1 MDATLGTLSITSLS
15 LDLEIL
21 RLLFSKGILS
31 REEVEGLVNRAI
43 QGVPETNRA
52 EAAQLLKMAF
62 GAEAAVAGAT
72 DGSAPVAEA

>member
-15 LDLEIL
+15 LNLEIL

-52 EAAQLLKMAF
+52 EAAQLLSLAF
-62 GAEAAVAGAT
+62 GAADPGAA
-72 DGSAPVAEA
+72 GSSNSPQA

>member
-15 LDLEIL
+15 LNLEIL

-52 EAAQLLKMAF
+52 EAAQLLRVAF
-62 GAEAAVAGAT
+62 GAETPSTVT
-72 DGSAPVAEA
+72 VDAPV

>member
-15 LDLEIL
+15 LNLEIL

-52 EAAQLLKMAF
+52 EAAQLLRMAF
-62 GAEAAVAGAT
+62 GAEAPAAAGT
-72 DGSAPVAEA
+72 DSAPPVAEG

>member
-31 REEVEGLVNRAI
+31 QEEVEGLVNRAI

-52 EAAQLLKMAF
+52 EAAQLLRMAF
-62 GAEAAVAGAT
+62 GAEQSAVAST
-72 DGSAPVAEA
+72 DSAPAVVEG

>member
-15 LDLEIL
+15 LNLEIL
-21 RLLFSKGILS
+21 RLMFSKGILS

-52 EAAQLLKMAF
+52 EAAQLLRVAF
-62 GAEAAVAGAT
+62 GAETPSTVT
-72 DGSAPVAEA
+72 VDAPV

>member
-15 LDLEIL
+15 LNLEIL

-43 QGVPETNRA
+43 QGVPEANRA
-52 EAAQLLKMAF
+52 EAAQLLRMAF
-62 GAEAAVAGAT
+62 GAEAPAAVGA
-72 DGSAPVAEA
+72 DSALS